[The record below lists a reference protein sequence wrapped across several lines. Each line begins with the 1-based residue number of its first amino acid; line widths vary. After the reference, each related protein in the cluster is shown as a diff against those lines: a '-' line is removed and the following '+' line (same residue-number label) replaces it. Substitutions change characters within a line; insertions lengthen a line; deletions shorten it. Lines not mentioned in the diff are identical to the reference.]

1 MTKINTGRLS
11 TDIQLINV
19 ASQGDMHNMADFP
32 YGMALI
38 TSYLRQQGIDT
49 LLLQY
54 PLWEKKEYLKAILDN
69 PAYLYGFQVGAEN
82 YADIRDLVN
91 IIKEGNPEG
100 KIVYGGPFLVSMYE
114 ELLRNDPHLDA
125 VVLGEGE
132 YTVEE
137 LINLLKDNNPDWKLI
152 RGIAWLNED
161 DRIVVNPHREAIKDM
176 DIMPFAAR
184 DGIKD
189 EAYDD
194 EGKYMHDVR
203 ITTSRGCTSNCTFCA
218 VNINSRLQK
227 AKRWRGRDPIRVVDE
242 MEEIVGKYNVK
253 LFNFQDSAFDDP
265 GKLGQKRSRAIC
277 EEIIKRGLEVSIKV
291 YYRAH
296 PIKDDPD
303 DIALYRLYKEAGIDV
318 IIFGVEAGSNYELEL
333 YGKTAR
339 VEDNYRCLKIM
350 HELDLFFCHVGII
363 MFGPYSTFSTLRE
376 NYRFMYQNQLFYW
389 YCIISNSLIVTP
401 GAAIYNKMKQ
411 EGRIIPRNNY
421 WEYPDYEFRDR
432 KILKLALHYQQLR
445 KIYQHIDIGSP
456 LVINAEN
463 IISRLKNKM
472 NKKVNSGCEYEIN
485 EFKSVYYKNK
495 NILNELGY
503 HGTME
508 NLERIERD
516 GLKADLI
523 KTSEPYFGD
532 EWGTAIYEIEDAYT
546 RLIDCI
552 QAAGFAL
559 GGLVFNAELT
569 KREQRSDNLETM
581 KSRMR

>member
-1 MTKINTGRLS
+1 MAKIKTRGLS

-54 PLWEKKEYLKAILDN
+54 PLWKKEEYLKTILDC
-69 PAYLYGFQVGAEN
+69 PAYLYGFQVGTEN
-82 YADIRDLVN
+82 YANIRDLVE
-91 IIKEGNPEG
+91 IIKENNPEG

-132 YTVEE
+132 YTIAE
-137 LINLLKDNNPDWKLI
+137 LIKLLKDNNPDWKLI

-161 DRIVVNPHREAIKDM
+161 DGIVVNPHREAIDNM

-184 DGIKD
+184 DGVED
-189 EAYDD
+189 EAYDND
-194 EGKYMHDVR
+194 GKYMHDVR
-203 ITTSRGCTSNCTFCA
+203 ITTSRGCTSSCTFCA
-218 VNINSRLQK
+218 VNVNSRMQK
-227 AKRWRGRDPIRVVDE
+227 AKRWRGRDPISVVDE

-296 PIKDDPD
+296 PVKDGPD
-303 DIALYRLYKEAGIDV
+303 DIALYRHYKEAGIDV

-421 WEYPDYEFRDR
+421 WEYPDYEFRDL
-432 KILKLALHYQQLR
+432 KIKELALHYQHLR
-445 KIYQHIDIGSP
+445 AIYPHIDLGSP
-456 LVINAEN
+456 LVLKAEN
-463 IISRLKNKM
+463 IITRLKNKM
-472 NKKVNSGCEYEIN
+472 NKKVAASCKCEIEI
-485 EFKSVYYKNK
+485 FKDIYYKNK
-495 NILNELGY
+495 KTLNELGY
-503 HGTME
+503 HGTKE
-508 NLERIERD
+508 NLERIEKD
-516 GLKADLI
+516 GLKADLVSA
-523 KTSEPYFGD
+523 SEPYFGKSW
-532 EWGTAIYEIEDAYT
+532 ESAIYAIEMAYLN
-546 RLIDCI
+546 LIDCI
-552 QAAGFAL
+552 QAAGFSL
-559 GGLVFNAELT
+559 GGLVYDVELT
-569 KREQRSDNLETM
+569 KRERRTNNLESM
-581 KSRMR
+581 GSRKK